1 MKVTV
6 QRGSITNVEYVA
18 FKHLTTNDEFL
29 FFHLKRRSIMQR
41 IFVAVVLVPLLMAF
55 VAGCSMLAEPEWSEN
70 YALEA
75 QCSVPKMSDG
85 SMYSSG
91 ETQTAEYIRGQR
103 ADDSRYNDII
113 LTFKEPKL
121 LRRIVL
127 RRRSEDNVA
136 VDVNVFVM
144 ADDKWEQI
152 SDTTRGDIRDDV
164 GIAIRT
170 TTSQLKIRVQ
180 RAVRSKGKSAIV
192 AGSDRT
198 GRQRNMERV
207 LRQPVKF
214 AEVEVYGLKPKTE
227 TKES

>member
-1 MKVTV
+1 MFM
-6 QRGSITNVEYVA
+6 RI
-18 FKHLTTNDEFL
+18 TTNSEVL
-29 FFHLKRRSIMQR
+29 FSHPKRRNIMKR
-41 IFVAVVLVPLLMAF
+41 VFVAVVLVSLLMAF
-55 VAGCSMLAEPEWSEN
+55 VAGCSIFAEPEWSDN

-75 QCSVPKMSDG
+75 QSNAPKMSDG

-91 ETQTAEYIRGQR
+91 ETKPPEYIRGQR

-136 VDVNVFVM
+136 IDVNVFVM
-144 ADDKWEQI
+144 INDKWDQI
-152 SDTTRGDIRDDV
+152 SDMTRGEVKDDV
-164 GIAIRT
+164 SISIRT
-170 TTSQLKIRVQ
+170 TTDKLKIRVQ

-192 AGSDRT
+192 ASSDRT